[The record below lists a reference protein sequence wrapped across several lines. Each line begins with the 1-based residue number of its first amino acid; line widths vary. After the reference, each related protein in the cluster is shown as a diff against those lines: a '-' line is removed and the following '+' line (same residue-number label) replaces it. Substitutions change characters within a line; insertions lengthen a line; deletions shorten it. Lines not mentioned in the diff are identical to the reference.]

1 MPKIAFAELK
11 TQYSRSSLA
20 AGTNLGSPQQNRASH
35 QAPLKR
41 NRFAGDTKKPVVRS
55 PHGASTA
62 GSCVVSVQLGAGHPG
77 RLTRVENEFA

>member
-41 NRFAGDTKKPVVRS
+41 NRFAGDTKNLWYARPMALRQQVLVLYLS
-55 PHGASTA
+55 SSA
-62 GSCVVSVQLGAGHPG
+62 LD
-77 RLTRVENEFA
+77 TRVG